1 MIEKMPFTSITSRN
15 FFKVS
20 FDSDVQ
26 RQMQAALEIVMLKAG
41 RLLAKAIHSNV
52 SIYAIELRPFAKYLN
67 ELKSGKLITHLK
79 HYVKVLKWN
88 DYFKIN
94 DISREVDKLDEE
106 MIFLSQFT
114 KKLESEYENSK

>member
-1 MIEKMPFTSITSRN
+1 MRMIEKMPFTRIPNRN

-26 RQMQAALEIVMLKAG
+26 RQMESALEIVMFKAG
-41 RLLAKAIHSNV
+41 RLLAKAINSNV
-52 SIYAIELRPFAKYLN
+52 SIYAIELKPFAKYLN

-79 HYVKVLKWN
+79 HYIKILKWN

-94 DISREVDKLDEE
+94 DISKEIDKLDE
-106 MIFLSQFT
+106 
-114 KKLESEYENSK
+114 